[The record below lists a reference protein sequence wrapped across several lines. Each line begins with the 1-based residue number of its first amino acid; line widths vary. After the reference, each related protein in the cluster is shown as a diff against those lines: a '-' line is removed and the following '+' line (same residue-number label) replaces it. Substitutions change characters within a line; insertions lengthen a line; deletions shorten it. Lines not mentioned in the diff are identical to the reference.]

1 MIKDGVCIY
10 VYLLQISLRARMF
23 SNMSA
28 KVVKSEERT
37 DNSSSV
43 RNSDSLHAI
52 EDKKN
57 KLQQLFIL
65 DVYLIFNVM
74 LSYVKIGVN

>member
-10 VYLLQISLRARMF
+10 VYLLQISLCERMF

-74 LSYVKIGVN
+74 LSYVKIGVD

>member
-1 MIKDGVCIY
+1 
-10 VYLLQISLRARMF
+10 MF

-43 RNSDSLHAI
+43 RNSDSLHAV

-74 LSYVKIGVN
+74 LSYVKIGVD